1 MTSNLNKE
9 RSIVRIS
16 VTIIVCLIFSFIQHS
31 PVFASFG
38 ISNVQFSNQNPKI
51 NDVFTLEFEVNRIIV
66 PDQKYQIVV
75 GFDSSRDSFYGNAEL
90 YEGNHASG
98 KWRAIITVPNGI
110 YSGDFRLSFSA
121 KGSQED
127 KKNQI
132 SSGSPQVRI
141 RIIGIPVPMPPLI
154 EVFNI
159 KTDKQ
164 IYTGG
169 SIIRITFDTKILYG
183 KPNEET
189 SDPSVILWNLRD
201 NSFLRPTT
209 NRMKPIVAT
218 GNYSTGKWTLDYP
231 IQPLTLST
239 TAQVYVSTPRGYDSP
254 DLTTK
259 GEVIQIQG
267 LVNEIKISDV
277 KLDKDSYEP
286 KSKVRVTFST
296 SASETTLHSANKP
309 FIILTDLERSDL
321 SANLETT
328 LISGTLNDG
337 RWMAEFSAPEINQ
350 FTPPKNSYLLGFYN
364 SSGSIREIGPELR
377 IRKSQVMRLLEPPT
391 MKFTL
396 GTDPINFNVQSLS
409 GLPITTNVTSANVCK
424 FENGKVFLLAAGSC
438 ELISVALGNDEWAE
452 DELKVSLLVS
462 IQKKTTINCI
472 KGKLS
477 KKLTAIKPVCPTG
490 YKRK

>member
-1 MTSNLNKE
+1 MTSNLNKQ
-9 RSIVRIS
+9 RSIVRKS
-16 VTIIVCLIFSFIQHS
+16 VTVIISLIFSFIQQS
-31 PVFASFG
+31 PVFAAFG
-38 ISNVQFSNQNPKI
+38 VSNVQFSNQTPKI
-51 NDVFTLEFEVNRIIV
+51 NDVFTLEFEVNRVIA
-66 PDQKYQIVV
+66 PEQKYQITV

-90 YEGNHASG
+90 YEGNHATG
-98 KWRAIITVPNGI
+98 KWRAIITVPNKI
-110 YSGDFRLSFSA
+110 YSGEFRLSFSA
-121 KGSQED
+121 KGSLENN
-127 KKNQI
+127 KNQI
-132 SSGSPQVRI
+132 SSGSSQSRI
-141 RIIGIPVPMPPLI
+141 QITGIPVPTPPLI

-169 SIIRITFDTKILYG
+169 SIIRISFDTKILYG

-189 SDPSVILWNLRD
+189 SDPSVILWDLRD

-277 KLDKDSYEP
+277 KLDKENYEP

-337 RWMAEFSAPEINQ
+337 QWIAEFSAPEINL
-350 FTPPKNSYLLGFYN
+350 PISPKNSYLLGFYN
-364 SSGSIREIGPELR
+364 LSGSIREIGPELR
-377 IRKSQVMRLLEPPT
+377 IRKSQVMRLVEPSIL
-391 MKFTL
+391 KLTL
-396 GTDPINFNVQSLS
+396 GTDPIIFEVQSLS
-409 GLPITTNVTSANVCK
+409 ALPITTNVSSPDICK
-424 FENGKVFLLAAGSC
+424 FENGKVFLLAPGSC
-438 ELISVALGNDEWAE
+438 ELISATLGNDEWAE
-452 DELKVSLLVS
+452 AQLKVSLLVS

-477 KKLTAIKPVCPTG
+477 KKVTAIKPVCPTG
-490 YKRK
+490 YKKK